1 MRNRITG
8 FMPLLVAVVAVTG
21 PLSVSV
27 AGQAP
32 TPSQTATAPA
42 VAPAGAGGE
51 LTIAGQWNAGAGQAN
66 YTLEFGFPE
75 EHATLLNATSTR
87 RSVIVDPPDGRIPFQ
102 PWAMAIRNARDK
114 IHTDPAN
121 MKSKDLDPQAK
132 CYPTG
137 VPRFANRGGPF
148 ITIFP
153 DHVLIQIEYGQEYR
167 IIYTDGRPRLPR
179 QIKLWNGDARGHW
192 DGATFVVETTNLN
205 GYAWLDVIGS
215 FASDQ
220 ATVVERFTPL
230 DANTLRWTGTV
241 TDPTVFTRPWTMGWN
256 YVRSQ
261 GQGGAQA
268 EIWEY
273 GCAEGN
279 RFQAWDDIYAR
290 ELAPK

>member
-1 MRNRITG
+1 MRNRIIG
-8 FMPLLVAVVAVTG
+8 FMVLLVAVAAVTG
-21 PLSVSV
+21 LLSVPV

-32 TPSQTATAPA
+32 TPGQTATAA
-42 VAPAGAGGE
+42 DVAPPRAGGE

-75 EHATLLNATSTR
+75 EHAALMDVTSTR

-192 DGATFVVETTNLN
+192 EGATFVVETTSLN
-205 GYAWLDVIGS
+205 GYAWLDVIES
-215 FASDQ
+215 FFSDQ

-256 YVRSQ
+256 YVRNQ
-261 GQGGAQA
+261 GQGAQA

>member
-1 MRNRITG
+1 MA
-8 FMPLLVAVVAVTG
+8 LLVAVAAVTG
-21 PLSVSV
+21 LLSVPV
-27 AGQAP
+27 AGQTP
-32 TPSQTATAPA
+32 TPGQTATAA
-42 VAPAGAGGE
+42 ASAPARASGE
-51 LTIAGQWNAGAGQAN
+51 LMIAGQWDAGAGQAN

-75 EHATLLNATSTR
+75 EHAALMQVASTR

-102 PWAMAIRNARDK
+102 PWAMAIRNARDR
-114 IHTDPAN
+114 IHTDVAS
-121 MKSKDLDPQAK
+121 MKSKDLDTQAK

-148 ITIFP
+148 FTIFP
-153 DHVLIQIEYGQEYR
+153 DYVLLQIEYGHEYR

-192 DGATFVVETTNLN
+192 EGATFVVETTNLN

-215 FASDQ
+215 FVSDQ

-256 YVRSQ
+256 YVRSKAQ
-261 GQGGAQA
+261 GAQS
-268 EIWEY
+268 EIWENA
-273 GCAEGN
+273 CAEGN
-279 RFQAWDDIYAR
+279 NFKAWDDIYAR